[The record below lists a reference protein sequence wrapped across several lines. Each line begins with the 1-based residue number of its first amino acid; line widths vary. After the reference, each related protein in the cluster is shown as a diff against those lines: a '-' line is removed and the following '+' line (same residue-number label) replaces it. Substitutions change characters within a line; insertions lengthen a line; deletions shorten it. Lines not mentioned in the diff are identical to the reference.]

1 MLPNGVYMV
10 RWGFYP
16 SEASGLFPSPSFES
30 VLFALLN
37 RFKTWAM
44 ADLNMRFHHPPK
56 PLCAIYSVVPCLFVL
71 PQDYDF
77 VISIFVVASFN
88 NITTRY
94 SFHQINYQ
102 TAVFSIYFDF
112 VS

>member
-1 MLPNGVYMV
+1 MVSMNAILVIFQISHNGVYMV

-16 SEASGLFPSPSFES
+16 SEAGGLFPSPSFES

-44 ADLNMRFHHPPK
+44 VDLDLRFHHPQK

-71 PQDYDF
+71 LKDYDF

-88 NITTRY
+88 NITTR
-94 SFHQINYQ
+94 
-102 TAVFSIYFDF
+102 
-112 VS
+112 